1 MSKWRKKSQND
12 KSWTVWVYSG
22 SLGSR
27 GMKERSPSQPISS
40 AGKLE
45 ITPRTRT
52 HKRACTQC
60 SYALLNAL
68 WPFLSLPLCKY
79 IWLSTALIFLLSVT
93 QVINITGYRM
103 GLGFNNNNNNKG
115 ANLYYAFLNPFERV
129 ALGRVSFTVHTQYL
143 RFNLTISMW
152 EKIKVFQFEA
162 AY

>member
-1 MSKWRKKSQND
+1 MIKVEPFECILAVWGLGVWRN
-12 KSWTVWVYSG
+12 G
-22 SLGSR
+22 HHH
-27 GMKERSPSQPISS
+27 SPSAQLGNWKSPH
-40 AGKLE
+40 
-45 ITPRTRT
+45 T
-52 HKRACTQC
+52 HKRTCTQC

-115 ANLYYAFLNPFERV
+115 VNLYYAFLNPFKRV

-143 RFNLTISMW
+143 RFNLTISVW